1 MSRLVAVSQRALSR
15 RPAAPIASYAGRMT
29 PRPLR
34 FDYDEPARAL
44 LIEWDDA
51 AVHRIPFDILRRA
64 CPCAACHGELGS
76 AGRFMVRPD
85 LEPGEDDLADIS
97 LVGAYGLNVVWNDGH
112 NTGIYTYERLR
123 ELGELASAERG
134 APAVE

>member
-1 MSRLVAVSQRALSR
+1 MSAQPV
-15 RPAAPIASYAGRMT
+15 
-29 PRPLR
+29 R

-44 LIEWDDA
+44 VVEWDDA
-51 AVHRIPFDILRRA
+51 AVHRIPFNILRRA

-123 ELGELASAERG
+123 ELGELASAEHG
-134 APAVE
+134 ARAVE

>member
-1 MSRLVAVSQRALSR
+1 MSWWLLRNYAAQVSP
-15 RPAAPIASYAGRMT
+15 RPA
-29 PRPLR
+29 R

-51 AVHRIPFDILRRA
+51 AVHRIPFDVLRRA

-123 ELGELASAERG
+123 ELGELASAEAGTR
-134 APAVE
+134 AVE

>member
-1 MSRLVAVSQRALSR
+1 VGGGG
-15 RPAAPIASYAGRMT
+15 PAGRLRVA
-29 PRPLR
+29 PYAAGVSLRPTR
-34 FDYDEPARAL
+34 FDYDEAARAL

-97 LVGAYGLNVVWNDGH
+97 LVGSYGLNVVWNDGH

-123 ELGELASAERG
+123 ELGELAA
-134 APAVE
+134 AQA